1 MKDSKNKL
9 PPGWAEIKLGK
20 LITNTA
26 SVNPKSLPIRMFE
39 LWSVPSFE
47 TGFPEFV
54 KGAEVGS
61 NKQEVTPGDVL
72 LCKINPRINRVWLV
86 GERADF
92 DQIASTEWIVLR
104 STNLYQK
111 FILYQLREDGFRQR
125 LLVDLSGIGGSLT
138 RARPRIVGQL
148 TLKLAPLNE
157 QKRIVARIE
166 ELQAHSQRAREALE
180 AIPDLLEQLRQS
192 TLAAAFLGDLT
203 KEWREKHQDV
213 EPASELL
220 KRIHTE
226 RRKRWE
232 EAEREKLKTKGL
244 SGDKLDEEFAKR
256 RKKYKE
262 SAPVDTSDLPEL
274 PDGWCVTS
282 IDAVAFVTKLAGFEY
297 TKYVTYDPDGDLS
310 VIKAENAGKYGF
322 KRTEFSKVRSRTID
336 HLTRSNLRSGDLLM
350 VFVGAGVGQVA
361 MVPDDQKYFLGPN
374 IGMIRIQ
381 SRYVIPAFAEFFLR
395 SPIGF
400 SFTMSFAKAVAQ
412 SSLSMGAIR
421 LIPLFIPPLEEQKI
435 IVEKLKKYNDIIKER
450 EEKTAFFFKSVQIL
464 DQSIFSKAFRGELV
478 PQDPN
483 DEPASILLE
492 RIRQA
497 KAREAVQPKAKDK
510 QKGMKMKHKQEEQ
523 RDVIAVLRKS
533 GKALTPEEV
542 FSAAGFDEA
551 SVDIFYEQLRES
563 IASKLVREIRKDKTI
578 WLEVITP

>member
-1 MKDSKNKL
+1 MKDSQKKL
-9 PPGWAEIKLGK
+9 PPSWAEIELGK
-20 LITNTA
+20 LIADTT
-26 SVNPKSLPIRMFE
+26 SVDPKSLPTKMFE

-47 TGFPEFV
+47 TGFPELV
-54 KGAEVGS
+54 KGAKVGS

-86 GERADF
+86 GERSDF

-104 STNLYQK
+104 STNLYPK

-166 ELQAHSQRAREALE
+166 ELQVRSRRAKEALE
-180 AIPDLLEQLRQS
+180 TIPDLLKQLRQS
-192 TLAAAFLGDLT
+192 ILAAAFRGDLT
-203 KEWREKHQDV
+203 KEWREKHPDV

-220 KRIHTE
+220 KRILAE

-232 EAEREKLKTKGL
+232 EAERDKLKAKGL
-244 SGDKLDEEFAKR
+244 SGDKLNEEFAKR
-256 RKKYKE
+256 RKQYKE
-262 SAPVDTSDLPEL
+262 PALIDTSALPEL
-274 PDGWCVTS
+274 PQGWCVTS

-297 TKYVTYDPDGDLS
+297 TKFVTYDPDGDLS

-322 KRTEFSKVRSRTID
+322 KKTEFSKVRSETID

-381 SRYVIPAFAEFFLR
+381 SRYVIPEFAEFFPR
-395 SPIGF
+395 SQIGF
-400 SFTMSFAKAVAQ
+400 SLTMSFTKAVAQ
-412 SSLSMGAIR
+412 PSLSMGAIR
-421 LIPLFIPPLEEQKI
+421 LIPLFIPPLKEQKI
-435 IVEKLKKYNDIIKER
+435 IVEKLKKYNDIITEND
-450 EEKTAFFFKSVQIL
+450 EQTASLFKSIQIL
-464 DQSIFSKAFRGELV
+464 DQSILSKAFLGKLV
-478 PQDPN
+478 SQDPT

-497 KAREAVQPKAKDK
+497 KAREADHPKAKDK
-510 QKGMKMKHKQEEQ
+510 RKGKKNK
-523 RDVIAVLRKS
+523 K
-533 GKALTPEEV
+533 P
-542 FSAAGFDEA
+542 
-551 SVDIFYEQLRES
+551 
-563 IASKLVREIRKDKTI
+563 
-578 WLEVITP
+578 